1 MPLRTTT
8 QHTATRLASSL
19 NNMARHN
26 AKWRSLKVHDESL
39 HCEWGLV
46 SRSGWAVVDDTTN
59 WGLTKGA
66 EWWDSVNTDAAD
78 L

>member
-1 MPLRTTT
+1 
-8 QHTATRLASSL
+8 
-19 NNMARHN
+19 MARHN